1 MCGIYCFLKC
11 NKCDENQEKLVY
23 KSVFN
28 NFKEYLQHRGPNGS
42 SEYEI
47 NVGMKW
53 LIRFAGSVLWMQGF
67 KPTLQPLVLEGQS
80 VLLWNG
86 DIFNS
91 SEILKSKKSGQDG
104 NDVYT
109 PTAYWYPLLS
119 FLDSSTAADKSVSN
133 FDSLVSETQNTDF
146 EELLEMKQT
155 HSSDTW
161 QLSQAFLEA
170 GKQFIPSFLTKIR
183 GPYAFIYADM
193 RNLLLYFG
201 RDRLG
206 RHSLLWS
213 TDCEGGLVLTSVG
226 KKNVLDLKEV
236 PSLGVFM
243 VDLNLPDIDFVT
255 LFPWSDIS
263 SETLS
268 LVEHEYTIKIKV
280 SDHVIQSPLM
290 SFSGN
295 NQVSHI
301 SLCVMEQ
308 YKSEFLER
316 NDEFRNLVEMLL
328 LDSNIK
334 TSIDKLILL
343 LRNALQVRVET
354 QPGICKMCLGESS
367 TCDIH
372 YSSEELVYRMPNAKL
387 SQAPC
392 IQSERKKDC
401 SGTVSGPGVKIMCLD
416 STGASSTSEIC
427 QKQMNNS
434 HFQQHCQHSKIGILF
449 SGGLDSTVLAAL
461 ANDYVPLN
469 EPIDLLNV
477 AFEKEQSVS
486 RKVKKKILKEP
497 PDEERNTFSV
507 PDRITGRRALDEL
520 KKHYPHRQWNFVEI
534 NITQDE
540 LKRERKRIIS
550 DLIHPLNTV
559 LDDSLGCALWFAS
572 RGKGCMKLE
581 DGSDFPYSSPAR
593 VLLLGMGA
601 DELLGGYR
609 RHRTAL
615 QLKGWTGLEQEL
627 KLDMARISTRNLG
640 RDNRVV
646 SDHGCQGRLPYLDES
661 VVSYLSSL
669 DPWERCY
676 PIPAFPPG
684 VGDKLL
690 LRLVA
695 WKLGLHYAAGLPKRA
710 FQFGSRIANSKEK
723 ASDISDKL

>member
-1 MCGIYCFLKC
+1 MVIIIPLM
-11 NKCDENQEKLVY
+11 
-23 KSVFN
+23 KSVTKKKKMADSKYTWSVITTKLLISHYESHEMLYN
-28 NFKEYLQHRGPNGS
+28 SKHKDYKNRNKRLEIYKEIA
-42 SEYEI
+42 EAI
-47 NVGMKW
+47 NVIQEGCTGIDVRKKLNGLRSQYLGEKMK
-53 LIRFAGSVLWMQGF
+53 
-67 KPTLQPLVLEGQS
+67 
-80 VLLWNG
+80 
-86 DIFNS
+86 
-91 SEILKSKKSGQDG
+91 ILKSKKSGQDG

-520 KKHYPHRQWNFVEI
+520 KKHYPHRQWNFVE
-534 NITQDE
+534 
-540 LKRERKRIIS
+540 
-550 DLIHPLNTV
+550 
-559 LDDSLGCALWFAS
+559 
-572 RGKGCMKLE
+572 
-581 DGSDFPYSSPAR
+581 